1 MKIIPAATIVVL
13 TPEERQVLEAL
24 AGSRKAEARM
34 RDRARIVLLAS
45 AGTASRAIARDVGCT
60 PGTASKWRVRYA
72 NKRMAGLGETG
83 DRGNEPKYG
92 PEHGQRILALLDKP
106 TAGWVLQLDG
116 PVVGTRTGRH
126 PRAVYLAIPARAED
140 RPVRPQILV
149 SKHGP
154 RLCIEGR

>member
-1 MKIIPAATIVVL
+1 MKIIPVATKIAL

-45 AGTASRAIARDVGCT
+45 AGMASRAIAREVGCM

-72 NKRMAGLGETG
+72 SERLAGLSETG
-83 DRGNEPKYG
+83 DRGNDPKYG

-106 TAGWVLQLDG
+106 APPGIPIGQ
-116 PVVGTRTGRH
+116 
-126 PRAVYLAIPARAED
+126 PRCWR
-140 RPVRPQILV
+140 
-149 SKHGP
+149 G
-154 RLCIEGR
+154 